1 MPTAQVVE
9 TSVTVNNGPITE
21 DYVRPDD
28 HAQPIYEMAPGF
40 KPFTS
45 FKYCNKELLRCHYG
59 DSNGIEKAKNVI
71 GQD

>member
-1 MPTAQVVE
+1 MTTTQVVE
-9 TSVTVNNGPITE
+9 TSITVNNSPIK

-28 HAQPIYEMAPGF
+28 HTQPIYEMAPGF
-40 KPFTS
+40 KPFNS

-59 DSNGIEKAKNVI
+59 DSNGIEKFKKAI